1 MQRPASTPAQAGT
14 DSAEPE
20 KSAQKPAVSVRKI
33 FLLVWA
39 SGAAL
44 LGLWFLFCNL
54 RYGRQLR
61 AGVLRAIA
69 PKEGRPAVR
78 LTQTALSPCLF
89 GLFTPAIYVTM
100 DCAQDEQLLHHCA
113 EHEYTHYLHRDHIW
127 AVLRGVCL
135 ALHWFNPLVWWAAAL
150 SRTAE
155 RCFVIGGGSVYQQML
170 PFCDAAYVTKVHV
183 TPESDT
189 FFPNLDEDKDW
200 YLAETLQSGEEN
212 GIAYEM
218 CLYRRK

>member
-1 MQRPASTPAQAGT
+1 MELIVAVYDDWGIGRDGTQPVALSADRKFFRATTRGAMVIAGRVNVALSRSGAEIPGFT
-14 DSAEPE
+14 VCDSAE
-20 KSAQKPAVSVRKI
+20 K
-33 FLLVWA
+33 
-39 SGAAL
+39 
-44 LGLWFLFCNL
+44 
-54 RYGRQLR
+54 
-61 AGVLRAIA
+61 
-69 PKEGRPAVR
+69 
-78 LTQTALSPCLF
+78 
-89 GLFTPAIYVTM
+89 
-100 DCAQDEQLLHHCA
+100 
-113 EHEYTHYLHRDHIW
+113 
-127 AVLRGVCL
+127 
-135 ALHWFNPLVWWAAAL
+135 AAAL